1 MKIKAALLALS
12 VLVIG
17 PLALTLAGA
26 QEDDSAEKGAFVRF
40 VEEKISTPNRKIEL
54 GPIDGALSSDVR
66 LASITVSDR
75 EGAWLRIE
83 GVHLV
88 WSRLALLRGNLDVD
102 SLEAEKIEVVRK
114 PLPAETVDPAASEG
128 FALPD
133 LPVAV
138 KIGRLAAP
146 NVVLGAPVLGEEAR
160 LAVDA
165 SANLANGSLDAD
177 LAVRRTDSKPGELT
191 LKVA

>member
-1 MKIKAALLALS
+1 MKLKAALLVLS
-12 VLVIG
+12 VLAIG
-17 PLALTLAGA
+17 PLALTFAGA

-40 VEEKISTPNRKIEL
+40 VEDKISTPDRKIEL
-54 GPIDGALSSDVR
+54 GAIDGALSSDVR

-114 PLPAETVDPAASEG
+114 PLPAETVDPAAERRLRPAGSAGGGEDRAPRRPQRGFRRSGARRGGPTRGRRVRQSGQRFARRRPCRASE
-128 FALPD
+128 PT
-133 LPVAV
+133 
-138 KIGRLAAP
+138 
-146 NVVLGAPVLGEEAR
+146 
-160 LAVDA
+160 A
-165 SANLANGSLDAD
+165 SPAN
-177 LAVRRTDSKPGELT
+177 
-191 LKVA
+191 